1 MNENII
7 KFISQQT
14 CATMCCV
21 DAANR
26 PYSFSC
32 FYAFNEKEGLL
43 YYKSSL
49 ETKHSQIILE
59 HPFVAGTILPD
70 KLNKLR
76 IRGLQFEGEVLPI
89 THPEAKEAATIY
101 YKAHPLAVAI
111 NGEIWTIR
119 ISSIKYTDSSFGFG
133 KKIKWIR
140 EEKEV
145 SLNFIY

>member
-14 CATMCCV
+14 CATVSCV
-21 DAANR
+21 DATNK

-70 KLNKLR
+70 KLNKIR
-76 IRGLQFEGEVLPI
+76 IRGLQFEGEVLPV
-89 THPEAKEAATIY
+89 THPDAKNAADIY
-101 YKAHPLAVAI
+101 YHTHPLAMAI
-111 NGEIWTIR
+111 GGEVWTIKVN
-119 ISSIKYTDSSFGFG
+119 SIKYTDSSLGFG
-133 KKIKWIR
+133 KKVGWRR
-140 EEKEV
+140 EVKELV
-145 SLNFIY
+145 

>member
-14 CATMCCV
+14 CATVCCV
-21 DAANR
+21 DETSK

-32 FYAFNEKEGLL
+32 FYAFNAKEGLL

-49 ETKHSQIILE
+49 ETKHSQIIVE

-70 KLNKLR
+70 KLNKLH
-76 IRGLQFEGEVLPI
+76 IKGLQFEGEVLPV
-89 THPEAKEAATIY
+89 THPEAKEAGAFY

-111 NGEIWTIR
+111 GGEIWTIK
-119 ISSIKYTDSSFGFG
+119 ISSIKYTDSSLGFG
-133 KKIKWIR
+133 KKIGWKR
-140 EEKEV
+140 EVKELV
-145 SLNFIY
+145 